1 MVETAL
7 VQEVDLPAIVGQF
20 LINVRLEDLIVE
32 LVQNEL
38 DAGST
43 ATSIRFGPDSLVC
56 EGDGEPIDEDGWA
69 RLRKTLGAGH
79 QVPVKPGTMMASA
92 DSVPA
97 NSPLAEYVTAPT
109 PGVVEI
115 RATSCSARSFMWFGS

>member
-79 QVPVKPGTMMASA
+79 QVPVKPDGIGTK
-92 DSVPA
+92 
-97 NSPLAEYVTAPT
+97 NHGLRT
-109 PGVVEI
+109 GL
-115 RATSCSARSFMWFGS
+115 CRS